1 MGYIHEMIPVLRKTS
16 STTRILSSS
25 YEVEL
30 KAPKDYLIRQPGF
43 WKRKLLWC
51 FFLLLFNQKTFFF
64 ANKNLLSAT
73 QKTFDEITSNIKW
86 SSASLSF
93 FFSWRHFFQNLP
105 FISFVHLDYSALN
118 LANQFELLLALVT
131 TNTKEPSSVNGDDVF
146 PPLIILIAKDHN

>member
-73 QKTFDEITSNIKW
+73 QKTFDEITSTIKW

-93 FFSWRHFFQNLP
+93 FFSWRHFKTF
-105 FISFVHLDYSALN
+105 
-118 LANQFELLLALVT
+118 LLSLLCI
-131 TNTKEPSSVNGDDVF
+131 
-146 PPLIILIAKDHN
+146 LIIRLWIWLISLSCCWWRWWLRTQRSHLASMATTSFHLWSF